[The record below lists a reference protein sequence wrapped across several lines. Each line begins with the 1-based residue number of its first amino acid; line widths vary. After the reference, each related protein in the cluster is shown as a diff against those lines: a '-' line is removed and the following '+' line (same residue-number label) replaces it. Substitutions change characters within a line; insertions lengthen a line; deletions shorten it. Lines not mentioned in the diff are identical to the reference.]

1 MKKCLIFLLFLLF
14 GNLAI
19 SQDNKT
25 MMYVR
30 IVDSN
35 LLNPVE
41 CEVQIWKETE
51 GGKYTRG
58 SIVFIQQAKI
68 SLSKGKYT
76 FYFKINDKIIHK
88 DYIEVGQYDNS
99 IIYNLYANP
108 LKLLD
113 ADFNQISIITPE
125 VHRFLNHRTVYIEL

>member
-76 FYFKINDKIIHK
+76 FYFKYHIVFK
-88 DYIEVGQYDNS
+88 DLGQNN
-99 IIYNLYANP
+99 IFFLFC
-108 LKLLD
+108 LK
-113 ADFNQISIITPE
+113 FI
-125 VHRFLNHRTVYIEL
+125 